1 MIAFYCR
8 KLTDVQQ
15 QYTVTERELLSIVEN
30 LKDFRTILL
39 GQKLRIYTDHKNLTC
54 KIFNTVR
61 LLRWRLI
68 LEDYGPESGRGWLI
82 EVVGDIQVDDVPCWE
97 IRRRSGVTER

>member
-30 LKDFRTILL
+30 LKYFRNILL

-54 KIFNTVR
+54 KFFNTVR
-61 LLRWRLI
+61 VLIWRLI
-68 LEDYGPESGRGWLI
+68 LEDFGPEIGRGWRV
-82 EVVGDIQVDDVPCWE
+82 EGEGDVQVDGVPYW
-97 IRRRSGVTER
+97 